1 MNMIQN
7 LAAAVVLTASVSG
20 AASAAPVILSGTTTG
35 APSYNRPLSTTGL
48 SSVGTN
54 VGYRSF
60 AFTVNTAGTYTFDA
74 FSSFDNVLS
83 LYTGAFNPASPLT
96 NISAYNDDT
105 NGLNARIS
113 SSLLAGTAYNIVFA
127 SYENADRGAFTITAN
142 GPGTVS
148 QTGAVPE
155 PATWAMLILGM
166 AAIGYSMR
174 RSNVKFDAKI
184 KRMTAAAA

>member
-1 MNMIQN
+1 MKIIRN

-20 AASAAPVILSGTTTG
+20 AAHAAPVILSGTTTG
-35 APSYNRPLSTTGL
+35 APSYNRASSTTSL

-54 VGYRSF
+54 AGYQSF

-74 FSSFDNVLS
+74 LSSFDNVLS

-113 SSLLAGTAYNIVFA
+113 ASLLAGTAYNLVFA
-127 SYENADRGAFTITAN
+127 SYVNSDRGAFSVTAN

-155 PATWAMLILGM
+155 PATWAMMILGM
-166 AAIGYSMR
+166 GAVGFAMR
-174 RSNVKFDAKI
+174 RRQKSNVKTTVAY
-184 KRMTAAAA
+184 A